1 MLFLFLTAL
10 LLADALRLLLFGI
23 LKLLFFL
30 LLLALLL
37 LFGFQ
42 MWHLWLV
49 ALPMAYGSVK
59 LFGQRQQP

>member
-1 MLFLFLTAL
+1 
-10 LLADALRLLLFGI
+10 
-23 LKLLFFL
+23 
-30 LLLALLL
+30 
-37 LFGFQ
+37 